1 MYCQNTGKNKDS
13 SWSKSLLDV
22 FFVLIKITWKVTLF
36 PKLYLKPATV
46 VKSQTASLPNH
57 QLLLYISPYELDDMV
72 YTLIIHH
79 AGVTHRTKH
88 KEKLRTGFI
97 LPKIVMVLLVPKK
110 EDFQITAH
118 TAYSERKESNSE
130 DLQRKT
136 VFLIPGTSAKGKK
149 PTQTGK
155 KKKPTTTHAVRI
167 LSLIINQMA
176 WAMQWAELFI
186 STFPPLS
193 EKTLKKLIQADQ
205 HILQTGSLLINTS
218 WYSLFLLLVV
228 LNLKIDKSKYVYHY
242 SYHLMLY
249 MIKIT
254 TIS

>member
-1 MYCQNTGKNKDS
+1 M
-13 SWSKSLLDV
+13 
-22 FFVLIKITWKVTLF
+22 
-36 PKLYLKPATV
+36 

-136 VFLIPGTSAKGKK
+136 VFLIPSTSAKGKK

-155 KKKPTTTHAVRI
+155 KKTTNYHTCCKNSVPNNKPNGLTYAV
-167 LSLIINQMA
+167 
-176 WAMQWAELFI
+176 
-186 STFPPLS
+186 
-193 EKTLKKLIQADQ
+193 
-205 HILQTGSLLINTS
+205 G
-218 WYSLFLLLVV
+218 
-228 LNLKIDKSKYVYHY
+228 
-242 SYHLMLY
+242 
-249 MIKIT
+249 
-254 TIS
+254 